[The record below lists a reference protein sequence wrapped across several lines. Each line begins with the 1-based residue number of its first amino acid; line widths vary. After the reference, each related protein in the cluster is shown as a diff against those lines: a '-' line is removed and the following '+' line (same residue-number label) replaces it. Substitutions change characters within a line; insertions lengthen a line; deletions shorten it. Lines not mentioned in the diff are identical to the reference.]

1 MAAPRWTMAALAPPS
16 AMRLAVG
23 GIWMR
28 PGMGPTVIPWS
39 NGTMTVR
46 RVFRSTILSSRI
58 FLPII
63 PFFPPIP
70 GPVLPVGAPDPEQ
83 LVEVRRAV
91 RVLQR
96 LLVLHR
102 PRCDQLR
109 EAPVD
114 SHQFLD
120 VRLHHGAQ
128 EMDLPL
134 ADAVSRPEGVAH
146 PLPCQDAPAPG
157 RTPEEALREDHLE
170 AFRQL
175 RPHLGMLPRGE
186 GVDDSVPTSRW
197 CPFGFLCRCVYSIG
211 ASIVM
216 MFAFFSR
223 LIVSTILARVVVLP

>member
-1 MAAPRWTMAALAPPS
+1 MAAPRWTTAALAPPS

-23 GIWMR
+23 GVWVR

-63 PFFPPIP
+63 PSPPPIP
-70 GPVLPVGAPDPEQ
+70 GPVLPVGAPDLEH
-83 LVEVRRAV
+83 LVEIRRAV

-114 SHQFLD
+114 AHQFLD

-128 EMDLPL
+128 EGDLPP
-134 ADAVSRPEGVAH
+134 ADGVSHPEGVAH
-146 PLPCQDAPAPG
+146 PLPCQDPPAPG
-157 RTPEEALREDHLE
+157 P
-170 AFRQL
+170 
-175 RPHLGMLPRGE
+175 PPG
-186 GVDDSVPTSRW
+186 
-197 CPFGFLCRCVYSIG
+197 
-211 ASIVM
+211 
-216 MFAFFSR
+216 
-223 LIVSTILARVVVLP
+223 